1 MAPCLFLCLG
11 SCPQR
16 ITGLRRWVYRLLSQ
30 RLFLQATGCSTERN
44 HDPRPIDRK
53 VSQRQA
59 GRAPCVEASFS
70 KALCTQGRT
79 AERNRGVFT
88 WAPPDSVRLD
98 LTTLAACSGVWFT
111 THMTNGPDFSFEQ
124 ALITSGA
131 LRVAGV
137 DEVGRGPLAGPVTAA
152 AVILDPAN
160 IPDGLN
166 DSKALTKKKREQLE
180 PLILSTAKVSIAHA
194 SVEEIDEINILR
206 ASHLAMERA
215 VAGLEIIVAGGADHA
230 LIDGNMIPM
239 GLTVPA
245 TTIIKGDARS
255 LSIAA
260 ASIVAKISRD
270 RIMAALAQQYPG
282 YGWDTNAGYGS
293 KSHMSALQ
301 NLGVTP
307 HHRRSFKP
315 VHNML

>member
-1 MAPCLFLCLG
+1 M
-11 SCPQR
+11 
-16 ITGLRRWVYRLLSQ
+16 
-30 RLFLQATGCSTERN
+30 
-44 HDPRPIDRK
+44 D
-53 VSQRQA
+53 
-59 GRAPCVEASFS
+59 
-70 KALCTQGRT
+70 
-79 AERNRGVFT
+79 
-88 WAPPDSVRLD
+88 
-98 LTTLAACSGVWFT
+98 
-111 THMTNGPDFSFEQ
+111 GPDFSFEQ
-124 ALITSGA
+124 DLIARGA
-131 LRVAGV
+131 LRIAGV

-160 IPDGLN
+160 IPAGLN
-166 DSKALTKKKREQLE
+166 DSKALTKKKREALE
-180 PLILSTAKVSIAHA
+180 PLILSAAQVSIAHA

-215 VAGLEIIVAGGADHA
+215 IAGLGEGSFAGVDHA
-230 LIDGNMIPM
+230 LIDGNMIPR

-260 ASIVAKISRD
+260 ASIVAKICRD
-270 RIMAALAQQYPG
+270 RIMCDLAQQYPG

-293 KSHMSALQ
+293 KSHISALQ